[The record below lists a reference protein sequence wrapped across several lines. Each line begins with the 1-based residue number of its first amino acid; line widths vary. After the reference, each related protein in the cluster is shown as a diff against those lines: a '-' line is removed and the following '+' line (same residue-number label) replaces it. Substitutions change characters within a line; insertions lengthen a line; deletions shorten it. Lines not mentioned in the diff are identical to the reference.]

1 MKRHPIGL
9 YIASF
14 FEAFER
20 FGYYLVLAIYLL
32 FLNEK
37 LGYSI
42 AEASSLYGTF
52 IALVYLSP
60 LFGGR
65 IADHIGLKL
74 SIGLGMLLMAFGY
87 LTIGLGSVTMLY
99 AGMGGIIFGNGLF
112 KPAMSALVGSLYTS
126 DDPRRDSAFNIF
138 YLAVNIGALF
148 SPIIAAYMKTHYGWL
163 AAFQTAGW
171 ALLVASGLFVLTA
184 KYIKVAA
191 DTIVNRVEEVVT
203 PEVQKLRNK
212 AFYFMCALVIVFW
225 VAFHQNGSTLT
236 LWARDNTDRTFGGL
250 FAQPIDPVY
259 YGALISIFIIWLS
272 PKLVS
277 LLSWLRNKGLEPS
290 TPSKIGIGMLL
301 TGLAYSIIAVAGLFG
316 NVVSSWWL
324 ISTIFV
330 ITCGELMLSPVGLS
344 MATRLAPPGK
354 LAATLGIWYL
364 ATAIGNK
371 LSGEIGIYWEKWSHP
386 VFFGVLAAASFIM
399 GIVLFARRNWLNT
412 AMPVMTN
419 TADDSLVPPNIIALY
434 KGKELA
440 IRNIINSSDSTDVKL
455 GKISTLVTKY

>member
-1 MKRHPIGL
+1 MKSHPIGL
-9 YIASF
+9 FIASF

-65 IADHIGLKL
+65 IADRIGLKL
-74 SIGLGMLLMAFGY
+74 SIGLGMVLMAIGY
-87 LTIGLGSVTMLY
+87 LVIGLGNVEMLY
-99 AGMGGIIFGNGLF
+99 TGMAAITIGNGLF

-126 DDPRRDSAFNIF
+126 NDPRRDSAFNIF

-148 SPIIAAYMKTHYGWL
+148 SPIVAAYMKTHYGWL

-171 ALLVASGLFVLTA
+171 ALLVASGLFVLTS

-191 DTIVNRVEEVVT
+191 DTVVNKIEEVVT

-259 YGALISIFIIWLS
+259 YGALNSMFIIWLS
-272 PKLVS
+272 PKLVN
-277 LLSWLRNKGLEPS
+277 LLSWLRNKGLEPN

-301 TGLAYSIIAVAGLFG
+301 TGVAYSIIAIAGLFG
-316 NVVSSWWL
+316 NVVSSWW
-324 ISTIFV
+324 FV
-330 ITCGELMLSPVGLS
+330 TTTFVQTCGELFLSPVGLS
-344 MATRLAPPGK
+344 MATRLAPAGM
-354 LAATLGIWYL
+354 LATTLGIWYL

-371 LSGEIGIYWEKWSHP
+371 LSGQIGIYWEVWSHP
-386 VFFGVLAAASFIM
+386 MFFGVLAAASFVMSI
-399 GIVLFARRNWLNT
+399 ILFAKLKWLNT
-412 AMPVMTN
+412 AMPVVTN
-419 TADDSLVPPNIIALY
+419 TADDSLVPPDIVSLHKN
-434 KGKELA
+434 KEAA
-440 IRNIINSSDSTDVKL
+440 IRNIIQSTEPNDTKL
-455 GKISTLVTKY
+455 DKISTLVTK